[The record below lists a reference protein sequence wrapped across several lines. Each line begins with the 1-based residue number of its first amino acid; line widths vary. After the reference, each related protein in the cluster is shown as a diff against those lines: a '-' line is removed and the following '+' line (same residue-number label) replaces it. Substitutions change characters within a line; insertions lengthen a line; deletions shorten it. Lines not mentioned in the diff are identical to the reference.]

1 MIRACFW
8 RWVRLW
14 TAGSGSDF
22 MRWIKLLCAAAFAAS
37 LFAGGLT
44 LAAEQK
50 AQKKLTCCQKADAE
64 GKECRNKCCVAAH
77 RAGKSCEKCNPGK
90 EDLAILE
97 KNKKKAAK

>member
-1 MIRACFW
+1 MIRACF
-8 RWVRLW
+8 RRFVGLR
-14 TAGSGSDF
+14 TASFGLDF
-22 MRWIKLLCAAAFAAS
+22 MRCIKLLCAAAFAAS
-37 LFAGGLT
+37 LFTGTLA

-50 AQKKLTCCQKADAE
+50 AEKKLTCCQKADAE